1 MKKLLILLLFSF
13 PLFAEE
19 KIKLLCEGTMFNEF
33 GDTKKKHSYKKSM
46 VLKID
51 DKGINVDDRRYERTS
66 IQKDSLYEEYTNYE
80 KDEDKI
86 SYYHEITNRSDGT
99 ITNFSAGTIN
109 RMTAEF
115 RESSYIRR
123 TSLYSDF
130 EGKCKKAERV
140 F

>member
-13 PLFAEE
+13 SLIAEE
-19 KIKLLCEGTMFNEF
+19 KLVLICEGTMTNEL
-33 GDTKKKHSYKKSM
+33 GDTKKIHSYKKSM

-51 DKGINVDDRRYERTS
+51 DKGINVDDMRYERAS
-66 IQKDSLYEEYTNYE
+66 IQNDSLYEEYANYE

-86 SYYHEITNRSDGT
+86 SYYNEITNRSDGT
-99 ITNFSAGTIN
+99 LSSFSSGTIN

-115 RESSYIRR
+115 KELSYIRR
-123 TSLYSDF
+123 TSLYSSF
-130 EGKCKKAERV
+130 EGKCKKAERA